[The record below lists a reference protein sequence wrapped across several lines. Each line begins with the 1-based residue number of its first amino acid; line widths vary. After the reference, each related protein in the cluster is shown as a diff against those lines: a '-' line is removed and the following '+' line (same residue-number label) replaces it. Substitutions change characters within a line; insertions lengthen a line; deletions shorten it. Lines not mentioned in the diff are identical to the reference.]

1 MWEHRQSNHP
11 DKIPEFP
18 SRTPKDMILSLIA
31 EQNIDLIEEVETFRK
46 DVTNS
51 MVEFAYR
58 MEACFLAVGQDIKES
73 AKNTHE
79 VFHDALTSLNEKMSD
94 VENPAK
100 PDLKVTTA
108 DSTPGSPKLNSEAA
122 SSCSVPPPLKQSA
135 KKSSLTKKA
144 RVAWVGT
151 SLSKQLNKS
160 KFENDLKVDLNIEHA
175 YCIVN
180 ETDAHFPEKN
190 FRAVVPKVIGNDDIN
205 TLVLQADSIEI
216 TNFDVNKA
224 VKDPKKKIDDYKKQ
238 WFEKVEKDSS
248 NLFDIAEDALKNS
261 TSLQKVIIV
270 KGLTQKK

>member
-1 MWEHRQSNHP
+1 M
-11 DKIPEFP
+11 
-18 SRTPKDMILSLIA
+18 
-31 EQNIDLIEEVETFRK
+31 
-46 DVTNS
+46 
-51 MVEFAYR
+51 
-58 MEACFLAVGQDIKES
+58 
-73 AKNTHE
+73 
-79 VFHDALTSLNEKMSD
+79 
-94 VENPAK
+94 ENPAK

-108 DSTPGSPKLNSEAA
+108 DSAPGSPKLYSEAA

-205 TLVLQADSIEI
+205 TLVLQAGSIEI

-224 VKDPKKKIDDYKKQ
+224 VKDPKNKIDEYKKQ

-248 NLFDIAEDALKNS
+248 NLFDIAEDTLKI
-261 TSLQKVIIV
+261 L
-270 KGLTQKK
+270 